1 MPPSLV
7 AELREA
13 GLGIMSVGLA
23 LGIAWLRL
31 LLLGLGPAVWILEC
45 IYFWLGLF

>member
-7 AELREA
+7 AGLREE

-23 LGIAWLRL
+23 LGIARLR

-45 IYFWLGLF
+45 IHFWLGLF